1 MDVEGVCGI
10 REMMYDMRYRWER
23 EGGLCGSGTCERVAP
38 LAGADGLVLVQ
49 LRPSVRLLGLIL
61 VSILG

>member
-23 EGGLCGSGTCERVAP
+23 EGGLCGSGTRERVAP

-49 LRPSVRLLGLIL
+49 LRPSV
-61 VSILG
+61 